1 MEHLVKE
8 NGPKI
13 ILLVKIDEIYNK
25 LWYTYFVWSWLD
37 GGGFMKVAS
46 GIPRSLPIGRVN
58 RLWLCLSLVAGLL
71 VMGLPGPASGQKRLW
86 QGHRTAPRFDRSRNW
101 NPSTYQVHRNQ
112 LRQIDRYGAVA
123 THQIRELAIG
133 PRGQY
138 TATVIDRRGQPSH
151 ITLPKDTTLGVQPL
165 DSNLI
170 VVTDALKR
178 RQIVRVDRITY
189 DALGNATV
197 VYRDSKGR
205 VLQLPMKSYEGLR
218 PGLQALYSKSV
229 EIRDELGQVQTVR
242 LERLFRD
249 TSGAMK
255 AEVTGPEG
263 ITKTIDARQ
272 IVGTIPEGVAPPP
285 PKAPTPPPPE
295 PLGPETPPTTKP
307 PTGALL
313 KEPSA
318 SAGPGKFDLPSPGQR
333 GRAGG

>member
-1 MEHLVKE
+1 MEHPVKE

-13 ILLVKIDEIYNK
+13 ILFVKIDEIYNK
-25 LWYTYFVWSWLD
+25 LWYTYFIWSWLD
-37 GGGFMKVAS
+37 GGEFMKVAS

-71 VMGLPGPASGQKRLW
+71 VMVLPGPASGQKRLW

-138 TATVIDRRGQPSH
+138 TATVIDRRGQPSQ

-205 VLQLPMKSYEGLR
+205 ALQLPMKSYEELR

-229 EIRDELGQVQTVR
+229 EIRDELGRVQTVR

-263 ITKTIDARQ
+263 ITKTIDARR

-285 PKAPTPPPPE
+285 PE
-295 PLGPETPPTTKP
+295 PLGPEAPPTTKP
-307 PTGALL
+307 PTGAPL

-318 SAGPGKFDLPSPGQR
+318 SAGPGKFDLPSLGQR
-333 GRAGG
+333 GGAEW

>member
-1 MEHLVKE
+1 METE
-8 NGPKI
+8 SCI
-13 ILLVKIDEIYNK
+13 
-25 LWYTYFVWSWLD
+25 
-37 GGGFMKVAS
+37 
-46 GIPRSLPIGRVN
+46 GISLPFE
-58 RLWLCLSLVAGLL
+58 RLKRGWLCLSMVAGLL
-71 VMGLPGPASGQKRLW
+71 VMGLPGPASGQQQLW
-86 QGHRTAPRFDRSRNW
+86 RGHRTAPRFDRSRNW

-138 TATVIDRRGQPSH
+138 SATVIDRRGQPSH
-151 ITLPKDTTLGVQPL
+151 ITLPKDTTLGIQPL

-197 VYRDSKGR
+197 VYRDSRGR
-205 VLQLPMKSYEGLR
+205 ALQLPMKSYEGLR
-218 PGLQALYSKSV
+218 TGLQALYSKSV
-229 EIRDELGQVQTVR
+229 EIRDELGRVQTVR

-285 PKAPTPPPPE
+285 PKAPTPSPPE
-295 PLGPETPPTTKP
+295 PLGPEAPPTTKP
-307 PTGALL
+307 PTGAPL

-318 SAGPGKFDLPSPGQR
+318 SAGPGKFDLPSPGPR
-333 GRAGG
+333 